1 MSDLQPERDRP
12 PLPKL
17 KKMWQRII
25 FTWGLGIVLGLIV
38 WWALSGFDPERT
50 TYIYNWRRELTRLML
65 KIASPESWF
74 WIFFAVCFLTGI
86 MNEFYL
92 RGYWPYGTK
101 FDEKIRQM
109 TKGK

>member
-1 MSDLQPERDRP
+1 MSNIQPERDGLP
-12 PLPKL
+12 QPKL
-17 KKMWQRII
+17 KKMWQRIVVY
-25 FTWGLGIVLGLIV
+25 WGLGIILGLLV
-38 WWALSGFDPERT
+38 WWALSGFDPDRI

-74 WIFFAVCFLTGI
+74 WIVLILYLLIGATEEL
-86 MNEFYL
+86 YL

-101 FDEKIRQM
+101 LDKKLRQM